1 MTFKQLK
8 QNQYFKFF
16 TNRYVI
22 ILLVFIVWMLFFDQN
37 SYLIHREFSKEI
49 KELENT
55 NEFYLKK
62 TQENL
67 KNIQLL
73 KDSSQ
78 LERFA
83 REHYL
88 LKKKNEDVYI
98 IEFDTLKK
106 K

>member
-1 MTFKQLK
+1 MTLKQLK
-8 QNQYFKFF
+8 NNPYFRII
-16 TNRYVI
+16 TNRYVL
-22 ILLVFIVWMLFFDQN
+22 ILLVFIIWMLFFDQN
-37 SYLIHREFSKEI
+37 SYLIHREFNKEI
-49 KELENT
+49 EDLENT
-55 NEFYLKK
+55 NAFFSTK
-62 TQENL
+62 TEENN
-67 KNIQLL
+67 KNIQRL

-106 K
+106 